1 MLNFAFVGLKSKMYS
16 MKNNDG
22 REYNLAKGVNV
33 ATDFNE
39 FKDTLFNK
47 KVFRQ
52 KMKTIQSQNWDIRSQ
67 QNTVIMFR

>member
-1 MLNFAFVGLKSKMYS
+1 MYS

-39 FKDTLFNK
+39 FKDALFNK

>member
-1 MLNFAFVGLKSKMYS
+1 MYS

-22 REYNLAKGVNV
+22 REYNLAKGINV

>member
-1 MLNFAFVGLKSKMYS
+1 

>member
-1 MLNFAFVGLKSKMYS
+1 

-47 KVFRQ
+47 KIFRQ

>member
-1 MLNFAFVGLKSKMYS
+1 MYS